1 MKKRIAAA
9 ALALALLLSGCAG
22 DAAQD
27 QSGFAPPED
36 KRLVIY
42 TSHREE
48 VYEPIVK
55 EFEQRTGI
63 WVEVKTGDTAVLL
76 DAIAAGGT
84 DCDLMLGGGVD
95 SISAYSD
102 CFSPYTSVYNDRIL
116 PEYRSADGSYTPFS
130 VLPVVLIYNTKLVR
144 RNMPSGWDSLLD
156 EAWRGR
162 IAFADPNVSGSSYTA
177 VCTMLQA
184 LGGGDELLPKFRQ
197 NLEGKILPSSGDVV
211 STVAEGK
218 CYIGV
223 TVEDIA
229 LSGIAEGYNI
239 AIVYP
244 EEGTSAMP
252 DGAAIVDNC
261 AHRENAEVFIDFLL
275 SPDMQRLL
283 PELTH
288 RRSVC
293 TNADITKADGSEITL
308 IDYDLAAA
316 STGRGEILRLWN
328 GGAAG

>member
-1 MKKRIAAA
+1 M
-9 ALALALLLSGCAG
+9 
-22 DAAQD
+22 
-27 QSGFAPPED
+27 
-36 KRLVIY
+36 
-42 TSHREE
+42 
-48 VYEPIVK
+48 
-55 EFEQRTGI
+55 
-63 WVEVKTGDTAVLL
+63 LL

-95 SISAYSD
+95 NISAYSD

-130 VLPVVLIYNTKLVR
+130 VLPVVLIYSTKLVR

-177 VCTMLQA
+177 LCTMLQA
-184 LGGGDELLPKFRQ
+184 LGGGDELLPEFRQ

-244 EEGTSAMP
+244 KEGTSAIP
-252 DGAAIVDNC
+252 DGAAIVNNC
-261 AHRENAEVFIDFLL
+261 AHRKNAEAFIDFLL

-283 PELTH
+283 PELMH

-293 TNADITKADGSEITL
+293 TDADITKADGSAITL

-316 STGRGEILRLWN
+316 STGRGEILSLWN